1 LSLSQNTLTRN
12 EEQIIKTT
20 LLRLIYLDGLKLIW
34 EREEKL
40 KTYLLTVGNISD
52 YIHTEFEFENCAKI
66 VPKRKIISL
75 TNLVLDIITVL
86 QRLEQGN
93 TSKRGKVKFYIN
105 KLKKF
110 SKGNK
115 PGD

>member
-1 LSLSQNTLTRN
+1 
-12 EEQIIKTT
+12 
-20 LLRLIYLDGLKLIW
+20 LDGLKLIW

-52 YIHTEFEFENCAKI
+52 YIHTEFEFEKCAKI

-93 TSKRGKVKFYIN
+93 TSEGGKVKFYIN
-105 KLKKF
+105 KRKKF